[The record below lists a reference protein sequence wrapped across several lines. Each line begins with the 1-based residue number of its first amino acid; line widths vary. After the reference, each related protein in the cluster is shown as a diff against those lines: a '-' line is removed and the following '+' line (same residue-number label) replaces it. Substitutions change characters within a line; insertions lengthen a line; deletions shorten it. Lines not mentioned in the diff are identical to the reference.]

1 MTTLT
6 NSIAIDAPCDQVWG
20 ILANL
25 AELAEYDPAVAT
37 STVTSAI
44 PTGRGASRE
53 VTMRDGKHW
62 FKESV
67 TAFEPMEELAFEL
80 TSCNFPIARLRHTY
94 SFAEVG
100 GQTTVT
106 QSMTYSPKFGLLGT
120 LMDLAVIRRSSDK
133 GIKEFMSGLKAR
145 AEMRNEPAETA
156 QR

>member
-37 STVTSAI
+37 STVTSAM
-44 PTGRGASRE
+44 PTGPGASRE

-67 TAFEPMEELAFEL
+67 TAFEPMEELGFEL

-94 SFAEVG
+94 SFAEMG

-106 QSMTYSPKFGLLGT
+106 QSMSYSPKFGLLGT
-120 LMDLAVIRRSSDK
+120 LMDWAVIRRNSDR
-133 GIKEFMSGLKAR
+133 GIRAFMSGLKAH
-145 AEMRNEPAETA
+145 AERRSEPAGTA
-156 QR
+156 RR

>member
-6 NSIAIDAPCDQVWG
+6 NSIVIEAPCEQVWG

-37 STVTSAI
+37 STVTSAT
-44 PTGRGASRE
+44 PTGLGASRE

-62 FKESV
+62 FKERV
-67 TAFEPMEELAFEL
+67 TAFEPMQELAFEL
-80 TSCNFPIARLRHTY
+80 TACNFPIARLRHTY
-94 SFAEVG
+94 SFAEDR

-106 QSMTYSPKFGLLGT
+106 ESMSYSPKFGPLGK

-133 GIKEFMSGLKAR
+133 GIKEFMSGLKAH
-145 AEMRNEPAETA
+145 AEKQSEPAETA